1 MTRARIQTNGIA
13 DNAVTS
19 AKIAA
24 SPAFTG
30 NATFTSTTA
39 PAVSIKIDSSVDS
52 GVLAL
57 RGRTN
62 DGAALLYFQNNAGT
76 ANNCYVVGFNN
87 QMELYGAN
95 YVGPL
100 IISATGLLTSQP
112 TYDNTAAGSAVVVT
126 SAGLIRRTSSS
137 LKYKQ
142 DIENLD
148 YTIVV
153 NAVDNLRPVWYRTKT
168 PSGDDKTMWSH
179 VGLIAEEVAEI
190 EPRLVRY
197 RTVEVTEVDGVRT
210 ETALETPEPED
221 VDYGRLAVLLL
232 AEVKA
237 LRARVAALEQA

>member
-1 MTRARIQTNGIA
+1 MSRTRVASNGI
-13 DNAVTS
+13 TS
-19 AKIAA
+19 

-30 NATFTSTTA
+30 NTTFASTTA

-126 SAGLIRRTSSS
+126 SAGLLRRTSSS

-142 DIENLD
+142 DIEDLQ
-148 YTIVV
+148 YTLVV
-153 NAVDNLRPVWYRTKT
+153 NAVENLRPVWYRAKD
-168 PSGDDKTMWSH
+168 PSGDDKPAWSH
-179 VGLIAEEVAEI
+179 VGLIAEEVALV

-197 RTVEVTEVDGVRT
+197 RTVEVTETDGVRT
-210 ETALETPEPED
+210 ETPLETPEPED

-232 AEVKA
+232 AEVKE
-237 LRARVAALEQA
+237 LRARVAAIEAGAS

>member
-1 MTRARIQTNGIA
+1 MTRSRIQTNGIA

-30 NATFTSTTA
+30 NASFVGTTA
-39 PAVSIKIDSSVDS
+39 PVVSLQINSAVDS

-62 DGAALLYFQNNAGT
+62 DGAALLYFQNNAGSL
-76 ANNCYVVGFNN
+76 NNCYIVGFNN

-100 IISATGLLTSQP
+100 VIGATGLLTSQP

-126 SAGLIRRTSSS
+126 SSGQIRRTSSS

-168 PSGDDKTMWSH
+168 PSGDDKTTWSH
-179 VGLIAEEVAEI
+179 VGLIAEEVAEV

-197 RTVEVTEVDGVRT
+197 RTVEVTEADGVRT